1 MPGDVLHVRGFGVAI
16 VEALDSK
23 TIALRLDR
31 QQMSLLLPVSEIETR
46 LRPLVSVRR
55 LRALLRTLDQPSG
68 EKVGKSARD
77 YVRTEQLQRLL
88 KNGEPRDWV
97 GLLRSYATAPRLAE
111 PYRYKSD
118 GRAGASEV
126 GAVRELVEALADEL
140 AAGDPV
146 RFERECQ
153 HIRSQYDAARL
164 LSHRANRAR
173 LQRKR
178 PSREHAAEAM
188 HCPRLR
194 SRSSVVRLGSVF

>member
-1 MPGDVLHVRGFGVAI
+1 MLGDALCIRGVGVAI
-16 VEALDSK
+16 VEALDGN

-31 QQMSLLLPVSEIETR
+31 QQMSLHLPVSEIETR
-46 LRPLVSVRR
+46 LRPLVSVIR

-68 EKVGKSARD
+68 ERVGKNARD
-77 YVRTEQLQRLL
+77 YIRTEQLQRLL

-97 GLLRSYATAPRLAE
+97 ALLRSYATAPRLAGS
-111 PYRYKSD
+111 YRYESD
-118 GRAGASEV
+118 GRASASEMRS
-126 GAVRELVEALADEL
+126 VRELVEALADEI

-178 PSREHAAEAM
+178 
-188 HCPRLR
+188 R
-194 SRSSVVRLGSVF
+194 SRAHAEEAP